1 MTRISYK
8 INAGDRHKNY
18 RVDISGHSGYSAYG
32 SDIVCS
38 AISMLFAAAGQQLW
52 EYDRENSFLRYE
64 CMLNAGEGHIE
75 ATVNPEKENGA
86 KVEAVFEMLKTGM
99 EMIAEIYPENVDFM
113 R

>member
-8 INAGDRHKNY
+8 TNTGDRYKNF
-18 RVDISGHSGYSAYG
+18 RVDISGHSGYSVYG

-52 EYDRENSFLRYE
+52 EYDREHSFIKYE
-64 CMLNAGEGHIE
+64 CTLNAGEGHIE
-75 ATVNPEKENGA
+75 AVVNPEKETSS

-99 EMIAEIYPENVDFM
+99 EMIAEIYPENVDFT